1 MLSSRS
7 LSLLLLWGVDE
18 TMCKERRP
26 TASKTFILQI
36 LTIGK
41 VGKVNMCV
49 DQLRGLVKSYSQ
61 RDLDVGSGTG
71 ELPGWSRR

>member
-1 MLSSRS
+1 
-7 LSLLLLWGVDE
+7 
-18 TMCKERRP
+18 MCKERRP

-36 LTIGK
+36 LTLGK

-61 RDLDVGSGTG
+61 CDLDVGSGTG